1 MRKPKSI
8 DNLTDRW
15 AQIRR
20 LAADEPITGVTAD
33 SRQVEPGNL
42 FVAVAG
48 HIADG
53 HDFIAEAIQRGARA
67 IVFEKENYA
76 EVIPDGVSAVRVADS
91 RRAAAEIAAQFW
103 DYPSDDLV
111 LVGITGTNG
120 KTTTAFLVD
129 SIFRAAGASTGL
141 LSTPARFVCGQR
153 LAANLTTPSSAELQE
168 LLAQMREA
176 GATHVTMEVSSHG
189 LAQQRTWMC
198 KFDAAIFTNL
208 TQDHLDFH
216 TDLDDYFAAKLRLFT
231 DYVELA
237 GPNKAMVAAVN
248 ADDAFGERIIQQT
261 PARTVTYGLDETAQ
275 VSASRTRV
283 STNGIDFM
291 LALPDHKPT
300 AVKLNLM
307 GSFNLY
313 NALAAAACTWGLGVE
328 PETIVTGL
336 EQLDG
341 VPGRFE
347 RIDEGQD
354 FTVIVDYAHTPD
366 ALENILQAA
375 RRLAPARLLCVFGCG
390 GDRDRGKRPQMG
402 QIATS
407 LSDFTVITSDNP
419 RSEDPEAIIDQI
431 RTGAVGDSYII
442 QPDRRRAIFMA
453 VQRCQPG
460 DILVIAGKGHETY
473 QIIGDQRV
481 PFDDGEVAR
490 EAIIQVCGEA

>member
-1 MRKPKSI
+1 MRKQKSI
-8 DNLTDRW
+8 DNLTERW
-15 AQIRR
+15 AQTRW

-33 SRQVEPGNL
+33 SRQVEPGSL

-53 HDFIAEAIQRGARA
+53 HDFIAEAVQRGARA
-67 IVFEKENYA
+67 IVFEKESYA
-76 EVIPDGVSAVRVADS
+76 EVIPDGVSAVRVTDS

-103 DYPSDDLV
+103 EYPSDDLV

-216 TDLDDYFAAKLRLFT
+216 ADLDEYFAAKLRLFT
-231 DYVELA
+231 DYAELA
-237 GPNKAMVAAVN
+237 EPSKTMVAAVN
-248 ADDAFGERIIQQT
+248 ADDAFGKRIIQQT

-275 VSASRTRV
+275 VSASRIRFGT
-283 STNGIDFM
+283 SGIDFM

-328 PETIVTGL
+328 PETIVAGL

-354 FTVIVDYAHTPD
+354 FTVIVDYAHTPN
-366 ALENILQAA
+366 ALENVLQAA
-375 RRLAPARLLCVFGCG
+375 RKLAPARLLCVFGCG
-390 GDRDRGKRPQMG
+390 GDRDTGKRPQMG

-419 RSEDPEAIIDQI
+419 RSEDPDAIIDQI
-431 RTGAVGDSYII
+431 GTGAVGDSYII

-453 VQRCQPG
+453 VERCQRG

-473 QIIGDQRV
+473 QIVGDQTV

>member
-1 MRKPKSI
+1 M
-8 DNLTDRW
+8 DNLTERW
-15 AQIRR
+15 AQTRR
-20 LAADEPITGVTAD
+20 LAADKPITGVTAD

>member
-1 MRKPKSI
+1 MQS
-8 DNLTDRW
+8 
-15 AQIRR
+15 RR
-20 LAADEPITGVTAD
+20 LAADELVTGVTTD
-33 SRQVEPGNL
+33 SCQVEPGNL
-42 FVAVAG
+42 FVAVEGYA
-48 HIADG
+48 ADG

-76 EVIPDGVSAVRVADS
+76 KIIPDGVSAVRVTDS

-111 LVGITGTNG
+111 LVGVTGTNG
-120 KTTTAFLVD
+120 KTTTAFLMD

-141 LSTPARFVCGQR
+141 LSTLARFICGQQVE
-153 LAANLTTPSSAELQE
+153 AKLTTPSSIELQE

-189 LAQQRTWMC
+189 LTQQRTWMC

-216 TDLDDYFAAKLRLFT
+216 TDVDDYFAAKLRLFT
-231 DYVELA
+231 DYAELA
-237 GPNKAMVAAVN
+237 EPNKAMVAAIN
-248 ADDAFGERIIQQT
+248 TDDAFGERIIRQT
-261 PARTVTYGLDETAQ
+261 PARTVTYGLDDTAQ

-283 STNGIDFM
+283 STSGMDFI

-307 GSFNLY
+307 GGFNLY
-313 NALAAAACTWGLGVE
+313 NALAAAACSWGLGVE
-328 PETIVTGL
+328 PEAIVAGL

-354 FTVIVDYAHTPD
+354 FTVIVDYAHTPN
-366 ALENILQAA
+366 ALENVLQAA
-375 RRLAPARLLCVFGCG
+375 RKLAPARLLCVFGCG
-390 GDRDRGKRPQMG
+390 GDRDAGKRPQMG

-419 RSEDPEAIIDQI
+419 RSEDAEAIINQI
-431 RTGAVGDSYII
+431 RTGAMGDSYII

-481 PFDDGEVAR
+481 PFDDREVAR
-490 EAIIQVCGEA
+490 EAIIQICGEA

>member
-1 MRKPKSI
+1 VIKANSV
-8 DNLTDRW
+8 DNLTGRW
-15 AQIRR
+15 AQTRR
-20 LAADEPITGVTAD
+20 LASDKPITGVTTD

-42 FVAVAG
+42 FVAVEGYA
-48 HIADG
+48 ADG
-53 HDFIAEAIQRGARA
+53 HDFITEAIQRGARA

-76 EVIPDGVSAVRVADS
+76 EVIPDGVSAVRVTDS

-141 LSTPARFVCGQR
+141 LSTPARFVCGQQ
-153 LAANLTTPSSAELQE
+153 LEAKLTTPSSAELQE

-198 KFDAAIFTNL
+198 KFDGGIFTNL

-216 TDLDDYFAAKLRLFT
+216 TDLADYFAVKLRLFT

-237 GPNKAMVAAVN
+237 GPSKAMVAAVN
-248 ADDAFGERIIQQT
+248 TDDAFGQRIIEQT

-275 VSASRTRV
+275 VSASRIRV
-283 STNGIDFM
+283 GTSGIDFV
-291 LALPDHKPT
+291 LVLPDHKPT
-300 AVKLNLM
+300 AVKPNLM
-307 GSFNLY
+307 GGFNLY
-313 NALAAAACTWGLGVE
+313 NALAAVACTWGLGVE

-354 FTVIVDYAHTPD
+354 FTVIVDYAHTPN
-366 ALENILQAA
+366 ALENVLRAA
-375 RRLAPARLLCVFGCG
+375 RKLAPARLLCVFGCG
-390 GDRDRGKRPQMG
+390 GDRDTSKRPQMG

-431 RTGAVGDSYII
+431 RTGAVGDSYTV
-442 QPDRRRAIFMA
+442 QPDRCRAISMA

-490 EAIIQVCGEA
+490 EAIIQA

>member
-8 DNLTDRW
+8 DNLTERW
-15 AQIRR
+15 AQTRR
-20 LAADEPITGVTAD
+20 LAADEPITGVTTD

-48 HIADG
+48 YAADG

-67 IVFEKENYA
+67 IVFQKESCA
-76 EVIPDGVSAVRVADS
+76 EVIPDEISAVRVADS
-91 RRAAAEIAAQFW
+91 RRAAAQIAAQFW
-103 DYPSDDLV
+103 DYPSEELV
-111 LVGITGTNG
+111 LVGVTGTNG

-129 SIFRAAGASTGL
+129 SIFRAAGDSTGL
-141 LSTPARFVCGQR
+141 LSTPARFICGQR

-168 LLAQMREA
+168 LLAQMRAA

-198 KFDAAIFTNL
+198 RFDATIFTNL

-216 TDLDDYFAAKLRLFT
+216 ADLDDYFAAKLRLFT

-237 GPNKAMVAAVN
+237 EPNKAMVAAIN
-248 ADDAFGERIIQQT
+248 IDDAFGERIIRQT
-261 PARTVTYGLDETAQ
+261 LARTVTYGLDETAQ
-275 VSASRTRV
+275 VSASGTRV
-283 STNGIDFM
+283 GTSGIDFM
-291 LALPDHKPT
+291 LTLPDHKPT

-313 NALAAAACTWGLGVE
+313 NALAAAACSWGLGVE
-328 PETIVTGL
+328 PETIVAGL
-336 EQLDG
+336 EQLKG

-354 FTVIVDYAHTPD
+354 FTVIVDYAHTPN
-366 ALENILQAA
+366 ALENVLQAA
-375 RRLAPARLLCVFGCG
+375 RRLGPARLLCVFGCG
-390 GDRDRGKRPQMG
+390 GDRDAGKRPQMG
-402 QIATS
+402 QVATS
-407 LSDFTVITSDNP
+407 LGDFTVITSDNP

-431 RTGAVGDSYII
+431 RTGAMGDSHII

-481 PFDDGEVAR
+481 PFDDREVAR
-490 EAIIQVCGEA
+490 EAITRVCDEA